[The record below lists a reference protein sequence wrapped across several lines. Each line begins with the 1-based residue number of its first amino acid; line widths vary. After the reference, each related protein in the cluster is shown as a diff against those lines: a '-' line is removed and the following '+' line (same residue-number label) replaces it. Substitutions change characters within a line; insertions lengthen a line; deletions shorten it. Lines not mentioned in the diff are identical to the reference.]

1 MGEGQGGTA
10 TLDIAPR
17 YHQHPRSTDTSPSFR
32 SRAKSAIL
40 AIDPARRYKNRSDM
54 PFVNAIDK
62 RPRSLVLAFAAL
74 LGLIALALPL
84 SVFERHTHHSD
95 GPGLYDA
102 QCPLLALGGL
112 RMVGHAPGAP
122 DSTSLVLV
130 AAALV
135 VVAPIR
141 RSSAPARHTDP
152 RAPPLA

>member
-1 MGEGQGGTA
+1 
-10 TLDIAPR
+10 
-17 YHQHPRSTDTSPSFR
+17 
-32 SRAKSAIL
+32 
-40 AIDPARRYKNRSDM
+40 M

-112 RMVGHAPGAP
+112 RIVGHAPGAFK
-122 DSTSLVLV
+122 ST
-130 AAALV
+130 
-135 VVAPIR
+135 
-141 RSSAPARHTDP
+141 
-152 RAPPLA
+152 